1 MGELKIAYG
10 HSIPEEYLKRLES
23 ISSDL
28 RLLNVIDLVKEEYST
43 AKEHGADSPEAR
55 AARAKVDDVIRDV
68 EVYYSATLPGNLPER
83 APNLKWLQYV
93 WDGIDIDVGKDIL
106 ESPIVITNARQIAAL
121 NIAEW
126 VVMVMLMFSKRAN
139 DLLAERN
146 DRVWSTEFYDQWE
159 LKGKTV
165 GVVGLGAIGGD
176 VARLCKA
183 FEMRVIATR
192 RSAIH
197 RQSNVGD
204 VDEVLPASDLDV
216 LLKESD
222 FVVLTVPGTPETTKL
237 IGERELKLIGPSGYL
252 INVARGSVVVETALV
267 RALKEGWI
275 AGAGLDVFEVEPLP
289 KDSDI
294 WGLHNVIMASHKTGD
309 VMGYDDRI
317 ADLLCRNVERY
328 IKGEELINLVN
339 KKVGY

>member
-10 HSIPEEYLKRLES
+10 HSIPEDYRKRLEA
-23 ISSDL
+23 ISSEV
-28 RLLNVIDLVKEEYST
+28 RLLNVMDLVKEEYST
-43 AKEHGADSPEAR
+43 AKKHGADSPEAR

-68 EVYYSATLPGNLPER
+68 EVYYSATLPSNLPER

-106 ESPIVITNARQIAAL
+106 GSPIVITNARQIAAL

-126 VVMVMLMFSKRAN
+126 VVMVILMFSKRAN

-159 LKGKTV
+159 LRGKTV

-192 RSAIH
+192 RSVTQ

-252 INVARGSVVVETALV
+252 INVARGSIVVETALV

-289 KDSDI
+289 KDSEI

-328 IKGEELINLVN
+328 LKGEKLINLVN